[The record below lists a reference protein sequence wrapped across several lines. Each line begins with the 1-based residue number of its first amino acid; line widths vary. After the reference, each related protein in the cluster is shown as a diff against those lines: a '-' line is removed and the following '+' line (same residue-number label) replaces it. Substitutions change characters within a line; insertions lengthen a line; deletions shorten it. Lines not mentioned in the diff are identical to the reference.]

1 MKFNEFDKLKAI
13 AIVNVFE
20 TSRPFGN
27 YAALAV
33 LDDGAGISYGI
44 SQFTHRSGSLLDV
57 VEAYLA
63 AGGTSGAS
71 VILEKLSL
79 LRRRTP
85 SAIKTLAADTRF
97 RNALRMAAAT
107 REMKEAQWHVTRER
121 YLAPAIRECEHRGF
135 VLPLS
140 LAVIYDSMIHGSW
153 ERVAAGVSVSKQS
166 QFAPETKW
174 ILQYL
179 QKRHQWLSGI
189 PRLKATNYR
198 TRFFLG
204 QVAVSNW
211 KLNLPVTVQGVRLTD
226 EIFASKFP
234 FLQRSE
240 THEIDKAVPP
250 AMQSHTNVIKGA
262 FGSAAGKF
270 DRVESAVNS
279 VVRRTDAAK
288 SLWTT
293 VAGTIW
299 QAAWGV
305 FGFAAGLPREI
316 WIVVAVIAAALMLFY
331 LYRQLSLGKI
341 RENSRFI
348 TTEYQSTNNNL

>member
-1 MKFNEFDKLKAI
+1 MKFNEFDKIKAL

-27 YAALAV
+27 YAACVV

-63 AGGTSGAS
+63 AGGTAGAS
-71 VILEKLSL
+71 VILEKLYL
-79 LRRRTP
+79 LRQKSP
-85 SAIKTLAADTRF
+85 LAIKTLAADSRF
-97 RNALRMAAAT
+97 KNALRKAAAT
-107 REMKEAQWHVTRER
+107 REMKAAQWHITRER
-121 YLAPAIRECEHRGF
+121 YLAPAVRECELRGF

-140 LAVIYDSMIHGSW
+140 LAVVYDSMIHGSW
-153 ERVAAGVSVSKQS
+153 ERIAAGVSVSEHS
-166 QFAPETKW
+166 RFTPETKW

-179 QKRHQWLSGI
+179 QKRHQWLSSI
-189 PRLKATNYR
+189 RRLKATTYR

-211 KLNLPVTVQGVRLTD
+211 QLKLPIIVQGVRLTD
-226 EIFASKFP
+226 AMFASQFP
-234 FLQRSE
+234 FLISSE
-240 THEIDKAVPP
+240 KAETIPP
-250 AMQSHTNVIKGA
+250 ATDSHANVIEGA
-262 FGSAAGKF
+262 FGSAAEKF
-270 DRVESAVNS
+270 DRVESAVSS

-299 QAAWGV
+299 QAAWGI

-341 RENSRFI
+341 REQGRLVTSKQ
-348 TTEYQSTNNNL
+348 TSTINNL